1 MEEEKKLL
9 FIVDPQYD
17 FINGSLPVPNADIA
31 MDALCDYLKDNVENY
46 AAVVISL
53 DWHPWMHCS
62 FDSYENPETSE
73 RGQWPRHCVMH
84 SRGAAVWDRL
94 LEVLDGTDVYML
106 NKGYQPDKE
115 EYSLLQCQES
125 TFTFRNIMSEYEIT
139 DVDFCGIV
147 REICVMNTMKDFMKM
162 YEDVNV
168 RVLLDYTP
176 TLDGGVEFDKFLE
189 NHLEVLTVKSAI

>member
-1 MEEEKKLL
+1 
-9 FIVDPQYD
+9 
-17 FINGSLPVPNADIA
+17 
-31 MDALCDYLKDNVENY
+31 
-46 AAVVISL
+46 
-53 DWHPWMHCS
+53 
-62 FDSYENPETSE
+62 
-73 RGQWPRHCVMH
+73 MH

-106 NKGYQPDKE
+106 NKGFDPDKE

-147 REICVMNTMKDFMKM
+147 REICVMNTMKDFMKI

-176 TLDGGVEFDKFLE
+176 TLDGGAEFYKFLE
-189 NHLEVLTVKSAI
+189 EHLEVLTVKSAI